1 MIKPFFIK
9 LILLL
14 LLSPFTYA
22 EVDPFQNIN
31 EKTHN
36 LNQTLDLQ
44 VASPVARFYKRI
56 TPDFLEKGITNFTH
70 NIEDLSIGIN
80 NILQGKFNEGLSD
93 FSRFTLNTS
102 IGLLGFIDIASDLG
116 LIKHDE
122 DFGQTLAVWGVPD
135 GPYLV
140 LPGLGPSTTRDTLA
154 MIPDAFLT
162 PLWLIDHDRTSY
174 SLTAIDL
181 VDTRARYLGLES
193 IVIGD
198 EYLFYRDAYLQS
210 RVYEIN
216 DGEVEGE
223 FDDFDQFDDF
233 N

>member
-1 MIKPFFIK
+1 MIKPFIIK
-9 LILLL
+9 LILIL

-31 EKTHN
+31 EKTHD

-116 LIKHDE
+116 LTKHDE

-181 VDTRARYLGLES
+181 IDTRARYLGLENV
-193 IVIGD
+193 VIGD

-210 RVYEIN
+210 RNFEIK
-216 DGEVEGE
+216 DGEVEDD
-223 FDDFDQFDDF
+223 FDDFDDF

>member
-1 MIKPFFIK
+1 MKVNK
-9 LILLL
+9 AVY
-14 LLSPFTYA
+14 LLSILFLSSYAFT
-22 EVDPFQNIN
+22 ETDPLKDLNQ
-31 EKTHN
+31 KTHN

-56 TPDFLEKGITNFTH
+56 TPDFIEIGVTNFTQ
-70 NIEDLSIGIN
+70 NVEDLSIGLN
-80 NILQGKFNEGLSD
+80 NILQGKIKSGFSD
-93 FSRFTLNTS
+93 LGRFTLNST
-102 IGLLGFIDIASDLG
+102 IGIAGFLDIATDMG
-116 LIKHDE
+116 LEKHDE

-140 LPGLGPSTTRDTLA
+140 LPGLGPSTMRDTLA

-181 VDTRARYLGLES
+181 IDTRARYLGLES
-193 IVIGD
+193 VVIGD

-210 RVYEIN
+210 RQFEIK
-216 DGEVEGE
+216 DGEIEDD
-223 FDDFDQFDDF
+223 FDDFDDF